1 MVGIAVI
8 VGVCVGVSVAGAY
21 LVGRRRS
28 RPSLGPVADG
38 QSLQS
43 GLQLSGAT
51 PPIVEGDVQ
60 RALLDA
66 ARARDEAERLRG
78 LVQNDFQTSQPASN
92 GLSEAPTPSW
102 PILVPDGGTTS
113 PVGGAAQRAL
123 VDAARQAARVFAFAE
138 VRRLLR
144 GVDDAAARD
153 EALVDAAHQAS
164 KVGAFN
170 EVRRFAQLMQDV
182 QVRDKAL
189 LDASRYA
196 SRVGAFSE
204 VTKLVDLVS
213 PQNREQLR

>member
-1 MVGIAVI
+1 MVGIACI
-8 VGVCVGVSVAGAY
+8 VGVSVGVGVAVANLAGH
-21 LVGRRRS
+21 RRS
-28 RPSLGPVADG
+28 RPSLGPAADG

-43 GLQLSGAT
+43 GFQLS
-51 PPIVEGDVQ
+51 E
-60 RALLDA
+60 A
-66 ARARDEAERLRG
+66 A
-78 LVQNDFQTSQPASN
+78 PASN

-102 PILVPDGGTTS
+102 PVLVPDGETTS
-113 PVGGAAQRAL
+113 PVGGAAQTAL

-164 KVGAFN
+164 TVGAFN